1 MGIWNFYFIAKL
13 FLHFG
18 HYIGFHVWL
27 NLAFAIF
34 LTVPIP
40 DNFARLKRLKLA
52 RQLIA
57 IPAGIALFYYDTWL
71 PPITRV
77 ISQASELE
85 GFSQTYLMELIG
97 RFINPMIVAGLV
109 LLFLIYFF
117 AKKKLRISSFVFL
130 AMLIPLLPFSMK
142 LPVVYNAGID
152 NKAASTELG
161 KNSPQAASPEV
172 SPVEDVSA
180 APADAELTASL
191 NLFYKREAA
200 RSVSFSPPASPDVP
214 KAPQGFSHPEDAG
227 NPLSS
232 KLDAELTPPF
242 DIIFLQ
248 ICSLSWD
255 DLDFTGQRDN
265 PLFKH
270 FDIVLTNFSSAASYS
285 GPAAIRLLRGSCGQP
300 RHKALYD
307 PAAPQCTTL
316 DNLKQIGFE
325 PQLAMNHDG
334 HYGEFLKD
342 VSERGGLKAT
352 PFDIKGLPPYLQ
364 SFDGSPVHEDYAVL
378 SKWWDKRLQSPNQR
392 VALFYNSISLHDGN
406 YYSGHRTNS
415 MEIYP
420 QRLTRLLED
429 MDRFF
434 SVLQASGRRA
444 VVVFVA
450 EHGASIRGDKM
461 QIAGLREIPS
471 PRISTV
477 PVGIK
482 LIGVPSNPAAKP
494 LLVAKPTSYL
504 AVSQLLAN
512 FITTTPFGKSSLN
525 MEDYVRDLP
534 TTEFVAENE
543 DVVVMRRGKR
553 YYIHTKDSE
562 WVDYDPD

>member
-13 FLHFG
+13 FLYFG

-27 NLAFAIF
+27 NLAFAVF
-34 LTVPIP
+34 LAVPVP
-40 DNFARLKRLKLA
+40 DSFARLKRLKLA

-77 ISQASELE
+77 FSQASQLE
-85 GFSQTYLMELIG
+85 GFSPAYLVELIG
-97 RFINPMIVAGLV
+97 RFFNPLVVAGLV
-109 LLFLIYFF
+109 LIFVIYFF
-117 AKKKLRISSFVFL
+117 AKKKLRIASFVFL
-130 AMLIPLLPFSMK
+130 AMLIPLLPVSMK
-142 LPVVYNAGID
+142 LPVIDNAGID
-152 NKAASTELG
+152 SASTSNSGIGNSGTDNNATSTEPG
-161 KNSPQAASPEV
+161 KGSPAASPEA
-172 SPVEDVSA
+172 SLVEDVSA

-191 NLFYKREAA
+191 NSFYKREAA
-200 RSVSFSPPASPDVP
+200 RSISFSSPPLPD
-214 KAPQGFSHPEDAG
+214 A
-227 NPLSS
+227 
-232 KLDAELTPPF
+232 PF

-255 DLDFTGQRDN
+255 DLDYTKQRDN

-270 FDIVLTNFSSAASYS
+270 FDIVLTNFNSAASYS

-300 RHKALYD
+300 KHKELYD
-307 PAAPQCTTL
+307 PAAPQCLTL
-316 DNLKQIGFE
+316 DDLQQAGFE

-334 HYGEFLKD
+334 HYGGFLDD
-342 VSERGGLKAT
+342 VRERGGLKAT
-352 PFDIKGLPPYLQ
+352 PLDIRGLPSYLQ

-378 SKWWDKRLQSPNQR
+378 SRWWEKRQQSPTGR

-471 PRISTV
+471 PRIGTV

-494 LLVAKPTSYL
+494 LLVSKPTSYL

-534 TTEFVAENE
+534 ATEFVAENE